1 MKVQKLCYFIEIY
14 FYSFLVFLK
23 YILGGSQLFSVALSR
38 KVRKSINANTEDS
51 CQKKKKKVTSYT
63 PGAFA
68 LNKILDFLVSAE
80 ERDKAT
86 LKTC

>member
-1 MKVQKLCYFIEIY
+1 MLFYRDLLLFFSCISQVYFGGKPVIFGGPFKESQKVYKC
-14 FYSFLVFLK
+14 K
-23 YILGGSQLFSVALSR
+23 HRRQLS
-38 KVRKSINANTEDS
+38 KE
-51 CQKKKKKVTSYT
+51 KKKVTSYT

>member
-1 MKVQKLCYFIEIY
+1 MQTQKT
-14 FYSFLVFLK
+14 VVK
-23 YILGGSQLFSVALSR
+23 R
-38 KVRKSINANTEDS
+38 
-51 CQKKKKKVTSYT
+51 KKKVTSYT